1 MRKLSIP
8 HKSKAAVYVAAGV
21 YTSPNF
27 MEGVLKAVVDVLERE
42 PKLDVVGA
50 GLLFP
55 YGDWSCPLL
64 PQIRQVYRDM
74 TLRSGNYERSLGGG
88 RILSEVG
95 SGDEAD
101 ILLFIGHSGGGVA
114 SVHAASLLDERL
126 PAIQTRIVQIGCPR
140 FAIPPVMC
148 DRVRYLYAA
157 KANGSGKDPIT
168 RIGSWGGWEKG
179 AAGVPRWNP
188 LKFAPD
194 ERIPVP
200 LLGGHAD
207 YFRNYEP
214 FRCAEGHSN
223 LDLVLEKMLEG
234 WLR

>member
-8 HKSKAAVYVAAGV
+8 HKSKAAVYAAAGV

-27 MEGVLKAVVDVLERE
+27 MEGVLKAVVAVLERE

-55 YGDWSCPLL
+55 YGDWSSPLL

-74 TLRSGNYERSLGGG
+74 TRRSGNYERSIGGS
-88 RILSEVG
+88 RILSEIG

-101 ILLFIGHSGGGVA
+101 IILFIGHSGGGVA

-140 FAIPPVMC
+140 FAIPRVMR
-148 DRVRYLYAA
+148 DRVRYLYAT
-157 KANGSGKDPIT
+157 KANGSAKDPIT

-179 AAGVPRWNP
+179 AVGMPRWNS
-188 LKFAPD
+188 LKYAPE
-194 ERIPVP
+194 ERITVP
-200 LLGGHAD
+200 ILGGHAD

-214 FRCAEGHSN
+214 FRSEEGRSN
-223 LDLVLEKMLEG
+223 LDLVLEKMLED
-234 WLR
+234 WIR